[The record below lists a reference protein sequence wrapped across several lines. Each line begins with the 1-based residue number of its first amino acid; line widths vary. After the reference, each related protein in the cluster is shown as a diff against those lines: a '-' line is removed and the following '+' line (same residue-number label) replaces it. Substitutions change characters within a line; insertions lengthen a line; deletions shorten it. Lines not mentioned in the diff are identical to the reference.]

1 MNRWIY
7 SIKKTESLSQKKK
20 KKKKWKTESHI
31 SKSYQ
36 YQ

>member
-20 KKKKWKTESHI
+20 EKRRLNPIFQSHI
-31 SKSYQ
+31 NTNK
-36 YQ
+36 